1 MKRTT
6 LVITFVI
13 AAAVIASGQTNNQPA
28 KQDGKTEQEIR
39 TFHRELIEAHKRRDR
54 AALERMITDGFIF
67 IHSTGNWET
76 RQEYI
81 ENAAAGTLMSQ
92 SAEFEDWIMN
102 CACMKGTPQ
111 WSAAAASFA
120 SGARTLRGNF
130 VGSMCMRRSRGVGDG
145 SCTSRRG

>member
-92 SAEFEDWIMN
+92 SAEFEGLDHELRVYEGHTAMV
-102 CACMKGTPQ
+102 
-111 WSAAAASFA
+111 
-120 SGARTLRGNF
+120 SGRSIVRVRSENAERQLRG
-130 VGSMCMRRSRGVGDG
+130 VDVYAKIAGR
-145 SCTSRRG
+145 